1 MAERGARHRG
11 LSARLGRLFALQLT
25 VIGIATLIGIYIT
38 QLVVED
44 LLTRR
49 ALVLEAAHF
58 WMRHDAN
65 PDQPLPDTANMRGY
79 LSLRPSDREVGSA
92 VQAADA
98 NGAGMPAA
106 LLNEGPGFRRIELD
120 QRSRLIH
127 VSDRGAA
134 RLYLVFDADRVSDL
148 AFYFGT
154 VPLSIVLLLIYGAL
168 FIAYRWS
175 QAALSPIVRLAKQ
188 LEAVDLDRSGSFQLD
203 LKALSDSADGEVA
216 TMIDALTEFTER
228 LDAALERERVF
239 TRDAGHELRTPVAV
253 FKGSLDLLERDAKRP
268 KQDRLALA
276 RMRRT
281 VQDMESLL
289 ETLLLL
295 AREESSAFSGKATEI
310 RPLIEEEVVALQALA
325 EQRGNRL
332 ELRCDIDLRVE
343 APAQVVR
350 IVVGNLLR
358 NALTY
363 TQDGK
368 VEVLVFNAGVRVEDT
383 GSGMTPEELANAF
396 EPFFRSEPSRK
407 AARGHGLGLS
417 IVRRLARHYGWTV
430 EASSQPSRGTSVTV
444 GF

>member
-1 MAERGARHRG
+1 MAEGRARLG

-25 VIGIATLIGIYIT
+25 VIGIATLIGIHIT

-58 WMRHDAN
+58 WKRHAAN

-79 LSLRPSDREVGSA
+79 LRSGAGGPKGGSV
-92 VQAADA
+92 VQAA
-98 NGAGMPAA
+98 GAEVAGIPAA
-106 LLNEGPGFRRIELD
+106 LLNEESGFRRIELD
-120 QRSRLIH
+120 RRSRIIH
-127 VSDRGAA
+127 VSDRGGA

-154 VPLSIVLLLIYGAL
+154 VPLSIVLLLIYAAL

-188 LEAVDLDRSGSFQLD
+188 LEAVDLDRSGSFQLE
-203 LKALSDSADGEVA
+203 LRALGDSADGEVA
-216 TMIDALTEFTER
+216 TMIDALVEFTER

-253 FKGSLDLLERDAKRP
+253 FKGSLDLLERYAQRP
-268 KQDRLALA
+268 QQDRLALA

-295 AREESSAFSGKATEI
+295 AREESSVFSGKATEI
-310 RPLIEEEVVALQALA
+310 RPLIEGEAGALEALA
-325 EQRGNRL
+325 EQRGNRV

-343 APAQVVR
+343 APAQVIR
-350 IVVGNLLR
+350 IVIGNLLR

-368 VEVLVFNAGVRVEDT
+368 VEVVVLPAGVRIEDT
-383 GSGMTPEELANAF
+383 GSGMSPEELDNAF

-407 AARGHGLGLS
+407 AAHGHGLGLS

-430 EASSQPSRGTSVTV
+430 EVSSEPGRGTSVTV

>member
-1 MAERGARHRG
+1 MAEPRGGRRG

-25 VIGIATLIGIYIT
+25 IIGVATLIGIQIT

-58 WMRHDAN
+58 WTRHESN
-65 PDQPLPDTANMRGY
+65 PDQPLPDTANLRGY
-79 LSLRPSDREVGSA
+79 LSLSPDDRSPGGNRP
-92 VQAADA
+92 AADA
-98 NGAGMPAA
+98 GERGIPAA
-106 LLNEGPGFRRIELD
+106 LLQQAPGFRRIELD
-120 QRSRLIH
+120 RRSRIIH

-154 VPLSIVLLLIYGAL
+154 VPLSIVLLLIYAAL

-175 QAALSPIVRLAKQ
+175 QAALSPIVRLARQ
-188 LEAVDLDRSGSFQLD
+188 LEAVDLDRSGSFKLD
-203 LKALSDSADGEVA
+203 LKALGDRADGEVA
-216 TMIDALTEFTER
+216 TMIEALAEFTER

-239 TRDAGHELRTPVAV
+239 TRDAGHELRTPLAV
-253 FKGSLDLLERDAKRP
+253 FKGSLDLLERDAARP
-268 KQDRLALA
+268 RQDRLALA

-295 AREESSAFSGKATEI
+295 AREESSAFSGKATEVG
-310 RPLIEEEVVALQALA
+310 PLIEEEVAAMQALA
-325 EQRGNRL
+325 EQRGNVL
-332 ELRCDIDLRVE
+332 KQRCDIDLRVE
-343 APAQVVR
+343 APPRVIR

-363 TQDGK
+363 TQDGT
-368 VEVLVFNAGVRVEDT
+368 VEAIVFNAGVRIEDT
-383 GSGMTPEELANAF
+383 GAGMSREELANAF

-430 EASSQPSRGTSVTV
+430 EASSQPGRGTTVTV
-444 GF
+444 AF

>member
-1 MAERGARHRG
+1 MADHRG

-58 WMRHDAN
+58 WMRHEVN

-79 LSLRPSDREVGSA
+79 LSLAPHETSGEGSA
-92 VQAADA
+92 ASASPL
-98 NGAGMPAA
+98 GMPAA
-106 LLNEGPGFRRIELD
+106 LLDQTPGFRRIELD
-120 QRSRLIH
+120 QRSRIIH

-134 RLYLVFDADRVSDL
+134 RLYLVFDAARVSDL

-154 VPLSIVLLLIYGAL
+154 VPLSIVLLLIYAAL

-175 QAALSPIVRLAKQ
+175 QAALSPIVRLARQ
-188 LEAVDLDRSGSFQLD
+188 LEAIDLDRPGSIKLD
-203 LKALSDSADGEVA
+203 LEALGDRVDGEVA

-268 KQDRLALA
+268 RQDRLALA

-295 AREESSAFSGKATEI
+295 AREESAAFSGKATEI
-310 RPLIEEEVVALQALA
+310 CALIQDEVAAMQALA
-325 EQRGNRL
+325 DQRGNRL
-332 ELRCDIDLRVE
+332 KLRCDVDLRVE
-343 APAQVVR
+343 APAQVIR

-363 TQDGK
+363 TQDGQ
-368 VEVLVFNAGVRVEDT
+368 VEVVVFNAGVSVADT
-383 GSGMTPEELANAF
+383 GTGMSPEELARAF
-396 EPFFRSEPSRK
+396 EPFFRSDPCRK
-407 AARGHGLGLS
+407 AADGHGLGLS
-417 IVRRLARHYGWTV
+417 IVRRLARNYGWTV
-430 EASSQPSRGTSVTV
+430 DASSQPGRGTSVTV
-444 GF
+444 RF

>member
-1 MAERGARHRG
+1 MAEGRARLG

-25 VIGIATLIGIYIT
+25 VIGIATLIGIHIT

-58 WMRHDAN
+58 WMRHAAN
-65 PDQPLPDTANMRGY
+65 PGQPLPDTANMRGY
-79 LSLRPSDREVGSA
+79 LRPNASGGEDGRG
-92 VQAADA
+92 VQAAGADE
-98 NGAGMPAA
+98 AGMPAA
-106 LLNEGPGFRRIELD
+106 LLNEEPGFRRIELD
-120 QRSRLIH
+120 RRSRIIH
-127 VSDRGAA
+127 VSDRGGA

-154 VPLSIVLLLIYGAL
+154 VPLSIVLLLIYAAL

-188 LEAVDLDRSGSFQLD
+188 LEAVDLDRPRSFKLE
-203 LKALSDSADGEVA
+203 LKALGDSADGEVA
-216 TMIDALTEFTER
+216 TMIDALIEFTER

-253 FKGSLDLLERDAKRP
+253 FKGSLDLLERDAERP
-268 KQDRLALA
+268 QQDRLALA

-281 VQDMESLL
+281 VRDMESLL

-310 RPLIEEEVVALQALA
+310 KPLIEAEAAALEALA
-325 EQRGNRL
+325 EQRGNRV

-350 IVVGNLLR
+350 IVIGNLLR
-358 NALTY
+358 NALSY

-368 VEVLVFNAGVRVEDT
+368 VEVAVLHAGVCIEDT
-383 GSGMTPEELANAF
+383 GSGMTPEELDNAF

-407 AARGHGLGLS
+407 ATHGHGLGLS

-430 EASSQPSRGTSVTV
+430 EVSSEPGRGTAVTV